1 MWADIVK
8 TYWPIVV
15 VLVSLA
21 SLVVQT
27 LLAKTYAKRES
38 VAALEGRIAETSN
51 SLVVRI
57 TMVEQKIA
65 DLPSE
70 RELHKLQLDISD
82 LRGELRAVRPELA
95 QLRRLSD
102 LLLENEIK
110 EKA

>member
-38 VAALEGRIAETSN
+38 VAALEGRVA
-51 SLVVRI
+51 
-57 TMVEQKIA
+57 MVEQKIA

-70 RELHKLQLDISD
+70 RDLHKLQLDISD

>member
-1 MWADIVK
+1 MVDIVK

-38 VAALEGRIAETSN
+38 VGALEGRVA
-51 SLVVRI
+51 
-57 TMVEQKIA
+57 MVEQKIA

>member
-38 VAALEGRIAETSN
+38 VAALEGRVS
-51 SLVVRI
+51 
-57 TMVEQKIA
+57 MVEQKIA

-102 LLLENEIK
+102 LLLENELK

>member
-38 VAALEGRIAETSN
+38 VAALEGRVA
-51 SLVVRI
+51 
-57 TMVEQKIA
+57 MVEQKIA

-95 QLRRLSD
+95 PLRRLSD
-102 LLLENEIK
+102 LLLENELK

>member
-27 LLAKTYAKRES
+27 LLAKTYAKRET
-38 VAALEGRIAETSN
+38 VTVLEG
-51 SLVVRI
+51 RI

-102 LLLENEIK
+102 LLLENELK

>member
-1 MWADIVK
+1 MAELVK
-8 TYWPIVV
+8 TYWPVFVALI
-15 VLVSLA
+15 SFA

-27 LLAKTYAKRES
+27 LLAKTYAKREAVS
-38 VAALEGRIAETSN
+38 VLDG
-51 SLVVRI
+51 RI

-65 DLPSE
+65 GLPSE

-102 LLLENEIK
+102 LLLENELK